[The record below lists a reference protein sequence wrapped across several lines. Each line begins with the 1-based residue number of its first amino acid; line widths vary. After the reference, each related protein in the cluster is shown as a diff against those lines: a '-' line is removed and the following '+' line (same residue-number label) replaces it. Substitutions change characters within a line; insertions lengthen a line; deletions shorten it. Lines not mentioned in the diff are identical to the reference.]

1 MLAFTFCD
9 CVTCFVSVIQVLC
22 YCFRFCVSCFKF
34 CVSVLGFAFVFQV
47 LCYCFRFCICVLNFV
62 LVF

>member
-1 MLAFTFCD
+1 M
-9 CVTCFVSVIQVLC
+9 IQVLC

-47 LCYCFRFCICVLNFV
+47 LCYCFRICDSVLFLPATVIINSCNTF
-62 LVF
+62 